1 VSEQILYPSP
11 LSQATTRTRI
21 IIDKFSLGSLYIFAL
36 PPRIAA
42 YGLDT
47 FTEHLEIRNIL
58 PFQEVEEDGGAITSS
73 QGGGLMASREAINQV
88 APRTAAFLKKF
99 RKLNE
104 ALVEVIE
111 DYNMVSFVAASC
123 RDESSIQRLLK
134 ACDSAT
140 FFIPT
145 RGRVPPP
152 PEDDP

>member
-1 VSEQILYPSP
+1 
-11 LSQATTRTRI
+11 
-21 IIDKFSLGSLYIFAL
+21 
-36 PPRIAA
+36 
-42 YGLDT
+42 
-47 FTEHLEIRNIL
+47 
-58 PFQEVEEDGGAITSS
+58 
-73 QGGGLMASREAINQV
+73 MASREAINQV